1 MDVMKFTQAVSR
13 IWVLENRLLDK
24 TKVERM
30 IESTSA
36 SEVLRIL
43 NETEYANVSSNVK
56 RAEDYEEILTAELKR
71 IYDLVYEM
79 SPVKEIVKIM
89 SLKYDYHNA
98 KVLLKAKVL
107 GKDLSSM
114 LIKLGNLDLQE
125 IKRKIDSD
133 NFKSLNGILG
143 KGIQEAM
150 KVFEE
155 TKDPQK
161 IDIII
166 DKYMYEELVEINK
179 SLNYKFIDNLV
190 KAMIDSTNI
199 RTLLRIKKQNKGRSF
214 AEEVIFNGG
223 AIDSNKLVL
232 LLNESPENIMSR
244 LQTTIYSS
252 LIKEG
257 LEGYIATDSASLLEK
272 LSDNYIM
279 QLMKDSKLVTF
290 GPERLLSYIYAKE
303 TEIKVIRIIMVGKL
317 NNIAEE
323 VIRERLRDIYA

>member
-13 IWVLENRLLDK
+13 IWVLETRLLDK
-24 TKVERM
+24 PKVERM
-30 IESTSA
+30 IEAPSA

-43 NETEYANVSSNVK
+43 NETEYSNVSSNIK
-56 RAEDYEEILTAELKR
+56 RPEDYEKILTAELKR
-71 IYDLVYEM
+71 VYDLVYEI
-79 SPVKEIVKIM
+79 SPVKEVVKIM

-98 KVLLKAKVL
+98 KVLLKGKVL

-125 IKRKIDSD
+125 IKRKIDGDSL
-133 NFKSLNGILG
+133 KSLNGILG

-161 IDIII
+161 IDIIM
-166 DKYMYEELVEINK
+166 DKYMYKELVEIKK
-179 SLNYKFIDNLV
+179 SLDYRFTDNLV

-199 RTLLRIKKQNKGRSF
+199 RTLLRIKKQNKGKEF
-214 AEEVIFNGG
+214 ASEVIVDGG
-223 AIDSNKLVL
+223 AIDSSKLVA
-232 LLNESPENIMSR
+232 LLNESPENIMSK
-244 LQTTIYSS
+244 LQSTIYSD

-257 LEGYIATDSASLLEK
+257 FEGYIATESASLLEK

-279 QLMKDSKLVTF
+279 ELMKSSKLVTF
-290 GPERLLSYIYAKE
+290 GPEKILSYIYAKE

>member
-13 IWVLENRLLDK
+13 IWVLETRLLDK
-24 TKVERM
+24 AKVERM
-30 IESTSA
+30 IEANSA

-43 NETEYANVSSNVK
+43 NETEYSNVSANVK
-56 RAEDYEEILTAELKR
+56 RPEDYENILSAELKR
-71 IYDLVYEM
+71 IYDLVYEI
-79 SPVKEIVKIM
+79 SPVKDVVKIM
-89 SLKYDYHNA
+89 NLKYDYHNA
-98 KVLLKAKVL
+98 KVLLKEKVL

-114 LIKLGNLDLQE
+114 IIELGNLDLHE
-125 IKRKIDSD
+125 VKRKIDSD
-133 NFKSLNGILG
+133 NLKSLNGTLG
-143 KGIQEAM
+143 KGIQKAM

-166 DKYMYEELVEINK
+166 DKYMYKELVELNK

-199 RTLLRIKKQNKGRSF
+199 RTLLRIKKQNKGRDF
-214 AEEVIFNGG
+214 AEEVIVQGG
-223 AIDSNKLVL
+223 AIDSSKLIS
-232 LLNESPENIMSR
+232 LLNESPENIMLK
-244 LQTTIYSS
+244 LQSTIYSD

-257 LEGYIATDSASLLEK
+257 FEGYIATESASLLEK

-279 QLMKDSKLVTF
+279 ELMKDSKLVTF
-290 GPERLLSYIYAKE
+290 GPEKLLSYIYAKE
-303 TEIKVIRIIMVGKL
+303 TEIKIIRIIMVGKL

>member
-1 MDVMKFTQAVSR
+1 MDKMKFTQAVSR
-13 IWVLENRLLDK
+13 IWVLETRLLDK
-24 TKVERM
+24 PKVERM
-30 IESTSA
+30 IEATSA
-36 SEVLRIL
+36 NEVLRIL
-43 NETEYANVSSNVK
+43 NETEYSNVSANIK
-56 RAEDYEEILTAELKR
+56 RAEDYEEILTTELKR
-71 IYDLVYEM
+71 IYDLVYEI
-79 SPVKEIVKIM
+79 SPVKEVVKIM

-98 KVLLKAKVL
+98 KVLLKEKVL
-107 GKDLSSM
+107 GKDLTSM

-133 NFKSLNGILG
+133 NLKSLNGTLG
-143 KGIQEAM
+143 RGVQEAM

-166 DKYMYEELVEINK
+166 DKYMYKELVEIK
-179 SLNYKFIDNLV
+179 DSLNYKFIDNLV

-199 RTLLRIKKQNKGRSF
+199 RTLLRIKKQNKGRDF
-214 AEEVIFNGG
+214 AEEVIVDGG
-223 AIDSNKLVL
+223 VIDKSKLIA
-232 LLNESPENIMSR
+232 LLNESPENIMSK
-244 LQTTIYSS
+244 LQSTIYSD

-257 LEGYIATDSASLLEK
+257 FEGYIATESASLLEK

-279 QLMKDSKLVTF
+279 ELMKDSKLVTF
-290 GPERLLSYIYAKE
+290 GPEKILSYIYAKE

>member
-13 IWVLENRLLDK
+13 IWVLETRLLDK
-24 TKVERM
+24 AKVERM
-30 IESTSA
+30 IEANSA

-43 NETEYANVSSNVK
+43 NETEYSNVSANVK
-56 RAEDYEEILTAELKR
+56 RPEDYENILSAELKR
-71 IYDLVYEM
+71 IYDLVYEI
-79 SPVKEIVKIM
+79 SPVKDVVKIM

-98 KVLLKAKVL
+98 KVLLKEKVL

-114 LIKLGNLDLQE
+114 IIELGNLDLHE
-125 IKRKIDSD
+125 VKRKIDSD
-133 NFKSLNGILG
+133 NLKSLNGTLG
-143 KGIQEAM
+143 KGIQKAM

-166 DKYMYEELVEINK
+166 DKYMYKELVELNK

-199 RTLLRIKKQNKGRSF
+199 RTLLRIKKQNKGRDF
-214 AEEVIFNGG
+214 AEEVIVQGG
-223 AIDSNKLVL
+223 AIDSSKLIS
-232 LLNESPENIMSR
+232 LLNESPENIMLK
-244 LQTTIYSS
+244 LQSTIYSD

-257 LEGYIATDSASLLEK
+257 FEGYIATESASLLEK

-279 QLMKDSKLVTF
+279 ELMKDSKLVTF
-290 GPERLLSYIYAKE
+290 GPEKLLSYIYAKE
-303 TEIKVIRIIMVGKL
+303 TEIKIIRIIMVGKL

>member
-13 IWVLENRLLDK
+13 IWVLETRLLDK
-24 TKVERM
+24 SKVERM
-30 IESTSA
+30 IEANSA

-43 NETEYANVSSNVK
+43 NETEYSNVSATVK
-56 RAEDYEEILTAELKR
+56 RPEDYEEILAAELKR
-71 IYDLVYEM
+71 VYDLVYEI
-79 SPVKEIVKIM
+79 SPIKDVVKIM

-98 KVLLKAKVL
+98 KVLLKEKVL

-114 LIKLGNLDLQE
+114 LIKLGNLDLIE
-125 IKRKIDSD
+125 TKRKIDSD
-133 NFKSLNGILG
+133 NLRRLNGTLG

-150 KVFEE
+150 KSFEE
-155 TKDPQK
+155 TRDPQK

-166 DKYMYEELVEINK
+166 DKYMYKELVELNK
-179 SLNYKFIDNLV
+179 SLDYKFIDNLV

-199 RTLLRIKKQNKGRSF
+199 RTLLRIKKQNKGRDF
-214 AEEVIFNGG
+214 AQEVIVDGG
-223 AIDSNKLVL
+223 AIDSNKLIS
-232 LLNESPENIMSR
+232 LLNESPENIMSK
-244 LQTTIYSS
+244 LQSTIYSD

-257 LEGYIATDSASLLEK
+257 FAGYIATESASLLEK

-279 QLMKDSKLVTF
+279 ELMKNSKLVTF
-290 GPERLLSYIYAKE
+290 GPEKLVSYIYAKE

>member
-13 IWVLENRLLDK
+13 IWVLETRLLDK
-24 TKVERM
+24 SKVERM
-30 IESTSA
+30 IEASSA

-43 NETEYANVSSNVK
+43 NETEYSNVSANVK
-56 RAEDYEEILTAELKR
+56 RPEDYDEILAAELKR
-71 IYDLVYEM
+71 VYDLVYEI
-79 SPVKEIVKIM
+79 SPVKDVVKIM
-89 SLKYDYHNA
+89 ILKYYYHNA
-98 KVLLKAKVL
+98 KVLLKEKVL

-114 LIKLGNLDLQE
+114 LIKLGNLDLIE
-125 IKRKIDSD
+125 VKRKIDSD
-133 NFKSLNGILG
+133 NLRSLNGTLG

-150 KVFEE
+150 KAFEE

-166 DKYMYEELVEINK
+166 DKYMYKELVEINK
-179 SLNYKFIDNLV
+179 ALNYKFIDNLV

-199 RTLLRIKKQNKGRSF
+199 RTLLRIKKQNKGRDF
-214 AEEVIFNGG
+214 AQEVIVDGG
-223 AIDSNKLVL
+223 AIDSDKLIS
-232 LLNESPENIMSR
+232 LLNESPENIMSK
-244 LQTTIYSS
+244 LQSTIYSD
-252 LIKEG
+252 LIREG
-257 LEGYIATDSASLLEK
+257 FDGYIATESASLLEK

-279 QLMKDSKLVTF
+279 ELMKNSKLVTF
-290 GPERLLSYIYAKE
+290 GPEKLLSYIYAKE

>member
-13 IWVLENRLLDK
+13 IWVLETRLLDK
-24 TKVERM
+24 PKVERM
-30 IESTSA
+30 IEASSA
-36 SEVLRIL
+36 NEVLRIL
-43 NETEYANVSSNVK
+43 NETEYANVSANVK

-71 IYDLVYEM
+71 VYDLIYEI
-79 SPVKEIVKIM
+79 SPVKEVVKIM
-89 SLKYDYHNA
+89 SLKYDYHNI
-98 KVLLKAKVL
+98 KVLLKGKVL
-107 GKDLSSM
+107 GKDLSHM

-125 IKRKIDSD
+125 IKRKIDGD
-133 NFKSLNGILG
+133 NLKSLNGLLG
-143 KGIQEAM
+143 KGVQEAM

-166 DKYMYEELVEINK
+166 DKYMYKELVEIKN

-199 RTLLRIKKQNKGRSF
+199 RTLLRIKKQNKGRDF
-214 AEEVIFNGG
+214 AEEVIVQGG
-223 AIDSNKLVL
+223 AIDSSKLIS
-232 LLNESPENIMSR
+232 LLNESPENIMVK
-244 LQTTIYSS
+244 LQSTIYSD
-252 LIKEG
+252 LVKEG
-257 LEGYIATDSASLLEK
+257 FEGYIATESASLLEK

-279 QLMKDSKLVTF
+279 SLMKDSKLVTF
-290 GPERLLSYIYAKE
+290 GPEKILSYIYAKE
-303 TEIKVIRIIMVGKL
+303 TEIKIIRIIMVGKL